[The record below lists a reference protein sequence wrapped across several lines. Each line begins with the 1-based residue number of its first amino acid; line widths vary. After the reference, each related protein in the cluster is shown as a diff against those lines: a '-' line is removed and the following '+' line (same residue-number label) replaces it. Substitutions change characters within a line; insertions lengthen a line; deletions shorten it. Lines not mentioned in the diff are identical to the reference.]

1 MFRFITKNPT
11 PQQLAM
17 ISAVNIGGMTLIA
30 VLLIKLILPSALAWW
45 MVIAFPLISFG
56 SSYYTIHESLR
67 LFIYRKIKL
76 IYKSIHRLKAPVGGS
91 PTNVNMRDHII
102 DQVEEE
108 VVEWAQDWTKEIK
121 LLKEME
127 EYRREFL
134 GNVSHELK
142 TPIFNIQGYLETLLD
157 GAMENP
163 EIAKK
168 YLKRA
173 NSNASRMAN
182 IVEDLGYVSKFEA
195 GKISLDL
202 ERFNLHELAQ
212 EVLEDMELSASQK
225 EIKLEFKDR
234 NPKPLWV
241 MADRSNIQRVLINL
255 VSNSIKYGRKGGKT
269 LIGFYDLDKNVL
281 LEISDNGRGIAQEH
295 IPRLFERFYRVDK
308 GRSRADGGSGL
319 GLAIV
324 KHIVEAHNQTI
335 NVRSRA
341 DVGSTF
347 GFTLQKA

>member
-1 MFRFITKNPT
+1 MSAFITKNPT
-11 PQQLAM
+11 PQQLAL
-17 ISAVNIGGMTLIA
+17 IAAVNISGIMLIMIF
-30 VLLIKLILPSALAWW
+30 LLKLIFPNSLAWW
-45 MVIAFPLISFG
+45 LVAVFPILSLAC
-56 SSYYTIHESLR
+56 SYYIIHESLR

-76 IYKSIHRLKAPVGGS
+76 IYKSIHRLKAPVSGS
-91 PTNVNMRDHII
+91 PIDVDMRNHII
-102 DQVEEE
+102 DQVEQE
-108 VVEWAQDWTKEIK
+108 VVEWAQDWTKEIR

-163 EIAKK
+163 EIARK
-168 YLKRA
+168 YIKRA
-173 NSNASRMAN
+173 NSNASRMAD

-195 GKISLDL
+195 GKITLHL
-202 ERFNLHELAQ
+202 ERFNLNDLAQ

-225 EIKLEFKDR
+225 GVRLEFKEK
-234 NPKPLWV
+234 NPKPFWV
-241 MADRSNIQRVLINL
+241 MADRSNIERVLINL
-255 VSNSIKYGRKGGKT
+255 ISNSIKYSRKGGKT

-324 KHIVEAHNQTI
+324 KHIVEAHSQTI
-335 NVRSRA
+335 NVRSRV

>member
-1 MFRFITKNPT
+1 MSVFVKKNPT
-11 PQQLAM
+11 PQQLAL
-17 ISAVNIGGMTLIA
+17 IAAVNVSGLLFIIVT
-30 VLLIKLILPSALAWW
+30 LIKLVFPNTLTWW
-45 MVIAFPLISFG
+45 MVGVLPIISLA
-56 SSYYTIHESLR
+56 SSYYIFHEFLR
-67 LFIYRKIKL
+67 VFIYRKIKL
-76 IYKSIHRLKAPVGGS
+76 IYKSIHRLKAPVSSS
-91 PTNVNMRDHII
+91 PIDVNMRNHII
-102 DQVEEE
+102 DKVEEE

-157 GAMENP
+157 GAMEDP

-173 NSNASRMAN
+173 NSNTSRMAK

-195 GKISLDL
+195 GKITLHL
-202 ERFNLHELAQ
+202 ERFNLNDLAQ
-212 EVLEDMELSASQK
+212 EVLEDMELSAAQK
-225 EIKLEFKDR
+225 NIRLEFKER
-234 NPKPLWV
+234 NPKPFWV
-241 MADRSNIQRVLINL
+241 IGDRSNIQRVLINL
-255 VSNSIKYGRKGGKT
+255 ISNSIKYGRKGGKT
-269 LIGFYDLDKNVL
+269 LVGFYDLDKNVL

-335 NVRSRA
+335 NVRSRL